1 MFLKRI
7 ILCAVLMFSASATV
21 EAQTVETDPVVAT
34 VNGVEIRLSDV
45 DNARNLLPVK
55 LQVAPMRDVYPILME
70 ALVNVHLA
78 AGKARELGYHKTPEF
93 KRKVEQASNQFL
105 QRMMLER
112 HISARVTEEMIKER
126 YAAQIDAIKDRF
138 ETRARHILVEDED
151 YAKTLIEELEDGAD
165 FAELASKHS
174 TGPTKA
180 NGGKLGWFIPGQM
193 VKEFEEAA
201 SVLDTGEHS
210 QIPVKTRFGWHV
222 ILVEERRPLT
232 LPDYQELRT
241 LLTNDVSTDLGNQF
255 MEQLRSEAKIE
266 KKSFQEVLKALQE

>member
-1 MFLKRI
+1 M
-7 ILCAVLMFSASATV
+7 SAMISTAH
-21 EAQTVETDPVVAT
+21 AQTVETDPVVAT

-45 DNARNLLPVK
+45 DNARNLLPAK

-105 QRMMLER
+105 QRILLER

-126 YAAQIDAIKDRF
+126 YDAQLEAIKDRF
-138 ETRARHILVEDED
+138 ETRARHILLKDED
-151 YAKTLIEELEDGAD
+151 HAKALIEELEDGAD

-174 TGPTKA
+174 TGPTKS
-180 NGGKLGWFIPGQM
+180 NGGQLGWFIPGQM
-193 VKEFEEAA
+193 VKEFEDAA
-201 SVLDTGEHS
+201 NALDKGEHS
-210 QIPVKTRFGWHV
+210 EEPVQTKYGWHV

>member
-1 MFLKRI
+1 MFLNRTI
-7 ILCAVLMFSASATV
+7 ICAALMSAMISTAH
-21 EAQTVETDPVVAT
+21 AQSVETDPVVAT
-34 VNGVEIRLSDV
+34 VNGIEIRLSDV
-45 DNARNLLPVK
+45 DNARNLLPAK

-105 QRMMLER
+105 QRILLER

-126 YAAQIDAIKDRF
+126 YDAQLEAIKDRF
-138 ETRARHILVEDED
+138 ETRARHILLKDED
-151 YAKTLIEELEDGAD
+151 HAKALIEELEDGAD

-180 NGGKLGWFIPGQM
+180 NGGQLGWFIPGQM
-193 VKEFEEAA
+193 VKEFEDAA
-201 SVLDTGEHS
+201 NALDKGEHS
-210 QIPVKTRFGWHV
+210 EEPVQTKYGWHV